1 MPAMYVETSVVSYLV
16 ARPSNDVRVAAA
28 QVATID
34 WWESRRP
41 AFDVYASELVN
52 AEASRGDPAAA
63 NRRLESIADLPML
76 DLNEQARELA
86 RALLREGAVPSS
98 GEVDAYHIAVAAVH
112 GMEYLL
118 TWNCTHIANAAR
130 RPAIEAVC
138 RRHGCEPP
146 IICTPSELME
156 D

>member
-86 RALLREGAVPSS
+86 RALLREGAVPALAKSMPTTS
-98 GEVDAYHIAVAAVH
+98 RLPLSMAWTA
-112 GMEYLL
+112 
-118 TWNCTHIANAAR
+118 
-130 RPAIEAVC
+130 
-138 RRHGCEPP
+138 
-146 IICTPSELME
+146 S
-156 D
+156 